1 MFYHKKKNKIDSLK
15 TGKGYIKK
23 KKKGVIFTHES
34 VNINNW

>member
-23 KKKGVIFTHES
+23 KKGVIFTHES

>member
-1 MFYHKKKNKIDSLK
+1 MFYHKNNKIDSLK

-23 KKKGVIFTHES
+23 KKVVIFTHES